1 MATINNIYVFVVS
14 EELSRSSSVP
24 QHPVEKGL
32 PITDNVRSE
41 PRTISISG
49 KIVNTSKLS
58 ASEIIKKLEALRTG
72 GSLIKYSGRNAAG
85 NFMIKSFD
93 TSHPNTNWGGADFD
107 MELVEVRIAKS
118 AYNAKKSNQKS
129 AEKAKKV
136 NNPTLKA
143 GAKVVFKGGP
153 VYASSDAKKAAA
165 NRGRSTCKIEIPNS
179 KSNPIRTESWAIH
192 PIHLVSTDGK
202 KVYGWVDKANIEGT
216 GSGTGAKNST
226 GTSSATN
233 AGTQQVKKKETANLN
248 KKGMKHTGTLAK
260 QLIVGGDSFYESR
273 LYKIEGTYYYKGS
286 NNLYYPNSYIK
297 NRKKRGVREWYF
309 NSGTPIYKKEE
320 AKKEIKLSARDAKI
334 LANSGQVVKEPKL

>member
-1 MATINNIYVFVVS
+1 MATINNIYVFV
-14 EELSRSSSVP
+14 EKEDLSRSSSVP

-41 PRTISISG
+41 PRTLSISG
-49 KIVNTSKLS
+49 KIVNTSKLTAS
-58 ASEIIKKLEALRTG
+58 AIIKKLEAIRTG
-72 GSLIKYSGRNAAG
+72 GSLVNYSGRNAAG
-85 NFMIKSFD
+85 NFAIKSFD

-129 AEKAKKV
+129 AEKA

-153 VYASSDAKKAAA
+153 VYVSSDAKKAAA

-202 KVYGWVDKANIEGT
+202 KVYGWVDKANIEGA
-216 GSGTGAKNST
+216 GTGTGTKNST
-226 GTSSATN
+226 GTSAVTN
-233 AGTQQVKKKETANLN
+233 AGTQQVKKKETASLN

-286 NNLYYPNSYIK
+286 DNLYYPNSYIK
-297 NRKKRGVREWYF
+297 SRKRQNVREWYF

-320 AKKEIKLSARDAKI
+320 AKKEIKLSAKEI
-334 LANSGQVVKEPKL
+334 ELLENSGKVVKEPKL